1 MSSITFKVE
10 VNDLKEVKEIASES
24 IERALE
30 QCGALWES
38 QAKMLSPVD
47 TGRLR
52 NSIEHHA
59 ENETTMVVETDVE
72 YAVWVEM
79 GHSQEVGRYV
89 PAIEKRLVN
98 SYVPPQPFLKPAGE
112 NNVNAYEAKEINIW
126 H

>member
-72 YAVWVEM
+72 YAVYQEM
-79 GHSQEVGRYV
+79 GTRYQRGTPFIKPSGEQLV
-89 PAIEKRLVN
+89 QTFKQVIENELKR
-98 SYVPPQPFLKPAGE
+98 
-112 NNVNAYEAKEINIW
+112 
-126 H
+126 